1 MVIMDREIIIEKI
14 VHLLRNDDLLYKSVV
29 GYINAARKDCL
40 VDKDGTDSSPVAK
53 YKEKA

>member
-1 MVIMDREIIIEKI
+1 MVIMDREIIIERI
-14 VHLLRNDDLLYKSVV
+14 VNLLRNDDLLFRSVV

-40 VDKDGTDSSPVAK
+40 VNKEDSSPAAK